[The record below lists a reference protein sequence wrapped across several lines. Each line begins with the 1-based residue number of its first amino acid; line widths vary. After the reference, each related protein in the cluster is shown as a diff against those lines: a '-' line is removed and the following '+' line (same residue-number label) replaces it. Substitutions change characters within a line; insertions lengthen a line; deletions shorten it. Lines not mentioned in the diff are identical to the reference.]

1 MMTREEWMKQ
11 VTGLVMDINPAEIKS
26 HDTDESLKDWCHAWQ
41 TAMNMLIIQAPL
53 EPKRWIP
60 VNEQLPEEKGQFLV
74 TYHPCPW
81 NIVREDVYVGLD
93 SFRGKTTWAKN
104 ANQKVVAWMPLPE
117 PYEPQE
123 SDEE

>member
-1 MMTREEWMKQ
+1 MMTREEWIKQ
-11 VTGLVMDINPAEIKS
+11 ATSLVMDINPAEIQS
-26 HDTDESLKDWCHAWQ
+26 HIADDSLKDWCHAWQ

-74 TYHPCPW
+74 TYHPCHW

-93 SFRGKTTWAKN
+93 SFRGKTTWAKK
-104 ANQKVVAWMPLPE
+104 ANQKVIAWMPIPE
-117 PYEPQE
+117 PYEIKK
-123 SDEE
+123 EEE